1 MFHVSIGENVTFLNP
16 NASSDLIKKSVKM
29 AYIDKFILKSNNG
42 YDTIIGERGLKV
54 SGGQRQRISLAR
66 VFLQDSDVLLLDEA
80 TSALDLY
87 TESQIYKNLQKIKKD
102 KIVIVAAH
110 RLSAITEVDNIV
122 VLNNGTILESG
133 SHEELMGNKGLYYD
147 LFKIQKVSEL

>member
-1 MFHVSIGENVTFLNP
+1 
-16 NASSDLIKKSVKM
+16 M

-110 RLSAITEVDNIV
+110 RLSAITEFDNIV